1 MRRMVLIADD
11 LTGALDT
18 GVQFAGS
25 EANVFVTTADG
36 INGEE
41 SADILVI
48 DTESRHLPAEEAY
61 RTVYETV
68 DCVRHRFP
76 WIYKKT
82 DSLLRG
88 NLGAELAVVLDSSGR
103 NKLVFVPSYPRMR
116 RIVKNGRLF
125 VDGIPTTRT
134 HNAKDALNP
143 VATSVIS
150 DIIAEQTDLTVR
162 LTDLA
167 TEAFSIS
174 GEKEILVCDA
184 VTDDDMRRIARRIL
198 PYMRDIAVAGCAGFA
213 SVLKEFAAPAAAAGT
228 AAPKI
233 DARSHLIICGSVNER
248 TRRQI
253 NYAVEKGL
261 PHLVLTPEE
270 YLGEFHSDEIM
281 RVICG
286 MLRENGAVLVCTAR
300 DDKDIVKSGT
310 YVKEHRLPAEDL
322 HIRIAKSLGRITAE
336 VINTGNVDVLSVI
349 GGDTLFGIMS
359 ALDGRGFIP
368 VREIR
373 TGTVQSVMLLRPG
386 GSKTVLTK
394 AGSFGD
400 DDAIWHMYK
409 SVLSG

>member
-1 MRRMVLIADD
+1 MVLIADD

-18 GVQFAGS
+18 GVQFTDS
-25 EANVFVTTADG
+25 EANVFVTTADR
-36 INGEE
+36 IKGEK

-48 DTESRHLPAEEAY
+48 DTESRHLLAEEAY
-61 RTVYETV
+61 GTVYEAV
-68 DCVRHRFP
+68 DCVRHRFQ

-88 NLGAELAVVLDSSGR
+88 NLGAELAAVLDSSGR
-103 NKLVFVPSYPRMR
+103 KKLVFVPSYPRMR

-125 VDGIPTTRT
+125 VDGVPITHT
-134 HNAKDALNP
+134 HNAKDALDP
-143 VATSVIS
+143 VATSVVS
-150 DIIAEQTDLTVR
+150 EIIAKQTDLTVR
-162 LTDLA
+162 LTNLA
-167 TEAFSIS
+167 METFSIS
-174 GEKEILVCDA
+174 GEKEILISDA
-184 VTDDDMRRIARRIL
+184 ITDDDMHRIARRIL

-213 SVLKEFAAPAAAAGT
+213 SVLKEYAAPAAAAGT
-228 AAPKI
+228 AVTKI
-233 DARSHLIICGSVNER
+233 DTRSHLIICGSINER

-270 YLGEFHSDEIM
+270 YNGEFHSDEII

-286 MLRENGAVLVCTAR
+286 MLRENGAALVCTAR
-300 DDKDIVKSGT
+300 DDKDIEKSDM
-310 YVKEHRLPAEDL
+310 YVKEHRLPAENL
-322 HIRIAKSLGRITAE
+322 HIRISKSLGEITAE
-336 VINTGNVDVLSVI
+336 AINTGNVDVLSVV

-373 TGTVQSVMLLRPG
+373 TGTVQSVMLLRSG
-386 GSKTVLTK
+386 GTKTILTK
-394 AGSFGD
+394 AGSFGE

-409 SVLSG
+409 SFLSG